1 MNRLRKIALVIALV
15 LGFQSVSGLAQED
28 DATALSRA
36 KEALGRED
44 YALAAQDLQPLVE
57 RGNDLAA
64 LLLGHMYLDGK
75 GVSKDIE
82 RGTQLVSKSTD
93 GGNASIQLFVGEF
106 YLNGLKVPR
115 NERKAYPYLLAS
127 AEQGLPEAQFTLGVL
142 LDPGLFEM
150 GTKEISY
157 VGRPNVPTEESLPK
171 SGPLS
176 FMWYKRAADQGLAE
190 AQFNVAIAFKDGK
203 GTPVHK
209 LQAFRYFRLAALQ
222 GHDRAQNN
230 LGAMYVKGDPIPR
243 DLLKAYVLFSLAAAT
258 DLNMAE
264 RNRNEIAK
272 ELDISQ
278 QNRGDE
284 LAAQC
289 LATKYANCKI

>member
-1 MNRLRKIALVIALV
+1 MYQLRQIALVIALV
-15 LGFQSVSGLAQED
+15 LGFQSVSSFAQED
-28 DATALSRA
+28 DATALSRVT
-36 KEALGRED
+36 EALDRGD
-44 YALAAQDLQPLVE
+44 HAQVVQGLQPLVE
-57 RGNDLAA
+57 RGNDLATI
-64 LLLGHMYLDGK
+64 LLGHMYLDGT
-75 GVSKDIE
+75 GVLKDIE
-82 RGTQLVSKSTD
+82 RGTQLINKSTE
-93 GGNASIQLFVGEF
+93 GGDASIQFFVGEF
-106 YLNGLKVPR
+106 YLSGLKVPR

-150 GTKEISY
+150 GPRENSY
-157 VGRPNVPTEESLPK
+157 SGRPNEPTEESLPK

>member
-1 MNRLRKIALVIALV
+1 M
-15 LGFQSVSGLAQED
+15 
-28 DATALSRA
+28 
-36 KEALGRED
+36 
-44 YALAAQDLQPLVE
+44 
-57 RGNDLAA
+57 
-64 LLLGHMYLDGK
+64 
-75 GVSKDIE
+75 
-82 RGTQLVSKSTD
+82 
-93 GGNASIQLFVGEF
+93 
-106 YLNGLKVPR
+106 
-115 NERKAYPYLLAS
+115 
-127 AEQGLPEAQFTLGVL
+127 
-142 LDPGLFEM
+142 
-150 GTKEISY
+150 
-157 VGRPNVPTEESLPK
+157 
-171 SGPLS
+171 
-176 FMWYKRAADQGLAE
+176 AE